1 MIPEVKTVN
10 YFILVFSLSLLAA
23 CSSVRIHTGPPTEK
37 QATETSEERGRGLR
51 SQWAD
56 QLGRAQAMDKIWMVR
71 QFIDST
77 DALLIRIGRQIADQW
92 NEGEIGRGRQIPASE
107 MREVI
112 SASVSTDQP
121 LLEAYDDMVDYGVQ
135 EVRRTNFFD
144 QETINLLLDMRDH
157 YDKTHGE
164 VLYPGLDR
172 PAYEDNLLT
181 LTLEAER
188 LSALLE
194 QDLRRYR

>member
-1 MIPEVKTVN
+1 MKAVN
-10 YFILVFSLSLLAA
+10 YFILVVLLSLLTA

-37 QATETSEERGRGLR
+37 QATETSEERGQGLR

-77 DALLIRIGRQIADQW
+77 DALLIRIGRKIADQW
-92 NEGEIGRGRQIPASE
+92 NEGEVGRGRQIPASE

-144 QETINLLLDMRDH
+144 DETIGLLLDMRDH
-157 YDKTHGE
+157 YDETHGE